1 MLTLQMH
8 RALATAVQ
16 RYAQQHLQLDLR
28 HVTTLN
34 AAAHLLGY
42 RDYRQARAGMLGG
55 DEPHLTETVRSRTY
69 IARVTDVL
77 AHLRAQS
84 GREALGPASP
94 AEAAAFAQQVM
105 VDHGLALWELL
116 GAGQVLRELVR
127 KGHSTLVADPRP
139 WVSAA
144 LQRALTYALGDHYDL
159 IFGTIDHQ
167 GFYTVVDRRQLYAAG
182 PPVGIHTF
190 QGAEFW
196 FQDSIPNIFFQ
207 ARVDHTTER
216 LALPPLTPEIEAQYD
231 AYIMRTCTSVHAV
244 YMLPPQQAATAW
256 RALCGPH
263 PVRGGFALLGVD
275 DTRLTLEWC
284 VTR

>member
-8 RALATAVQ
+8 RALATVVKS
-16 RYAQQHLQLDLR
+16 YAQQFLQPDLQ
-28 HVTTLN
+28 HVTALN
-34 AAAHLLGY
+34 AAAQLLGY
-42 RDYRQARAGMLGG
+42 RDYRQARGGMLGG
-55 DEPHLTETVRSRTY
+55 DKPHLAETVRGRTY
-69 IARVTDVL
+69 IARARDVL
-77 AHLRAQS
+77 THLYAQS
-84 GREALGPASP
+84 GREAPGPV
-94 AEAAAFAQQVM
+94 EAAGFAQQVM
-105 VDHGLALWELL
+105 VDHDLALWELL
-116 GAGQVLRELVR
+116 GAGPVLRELVQEGR
-127 KGHSTLVADPRP
+127 STLVADPRP
-139 WVSAA
+139 WVSAP
-144 LQRALTYALGDHYDL
+144 LQRALIHALGDRYAL
-159 IFGTIDHQ
+159 QFGTIDHRR
-167 GFYTVVDRRQLYAAG
+167 FYTVVDSRQLYAAG
-182 PPVGIHTF
+182 PPVGIRTF

-196 FQDSIPNIFFQ
+196 FQDGIPNIFFQ

-231 AYIMRTCTSVHAV
+231 PYIMRTCASVHAV